1 MSDSIHQEVVFPA
14 GPARVYEA
22 LMDSGEHAAFTA
34 NGAAE
39 ISREVGGAFSTH
51 GGHILGRNLELVPDR
66 RIVQAWRV
74 KDWPEGMYSVI
85 RFELK
90 DEGGKTRLVFDHW
103 GAPDDQRDHLAEGWK
118 QRYWEPLGAYLG

>member
-1 MSDSIHQEVVFPA
+1 
-14 GPARVYEA
+14 
-22 LMDSGEHAAFTA
+22 MDSHQHGEFTA

-51 GGHILGRNLELVPDR
+51 GGYIEGRNVELVPNR

-85 RFELK
+85 RFELTG
-90 DEGGKTRLVFDHW
+90 DGDATRMVFDHW
-103 GAPDDQRDHLAEGWK
+103 GTPEDAREHLAHGWHT
-118 QRYWEPLGAYLG
+118 RYWEPLQKYLG